1 MIDIKIDSAELEN
14 QLTALVDK
22 IQHREPLMRDIAGIM
37 ADAVEENFAQE
48 GRPKWLGIKRDG
60 KVLQDKGRLAASNT
74 AFSDND
80 NAVVGTN
87 SKYAAIHHFGGVIK
101 KKARTQ
107 SLYFKQNKDGSVG
120 RRFVRKSKSNFSQ
133 TANIG
138 AHQVTMPARPFLT
151 LSNDDINEIEHAVSE
166 YLVKIIK

>member
-48 GRPKWLGIKRDG
+48 GRPKWLGIQRDG
-60 KVLQDKGRLAASNT
+60 KVLQDSGQLAASIT
-74 AFSDND
+74 AFNDNE

-87 SKYAAIHHFGGVIK
+87 KKYAAIHQFGGQTKPHIIRPRN
-101 KKARTQ
+101 KKALAFGGRVVK
-107 SLYFKQNKDGSVG
+107 SVNHPGS
-120 RRFVRKSKSNFSQ
+120 K
-133 TANIG
+133 I
-138 AHQVTMPARPFLT
+138 PARPFLALT
-151 LSNDDINEIEHAVSE
+151 DDDINEIEHAVSE